1 MSITRNDNWSI
12 QETKIATLGSAF
24 SSEVRVRILNILLNE
39 KSLTTTD
46 LCKRLNRSHS
56 TISDHLVFL
65 KNAELIQKDYS
76 IHNFPISIV
85 KSIENLINSFL
96 KS

>member
-1 MSITRNDNWSI
+1 MSITRNDNWTS
-12 QETKIATLGSAF
+12 QETKIATLGNAF
-24 SSEVRVRILNILLNE
+24 SSEVRVRILKILLNE

-65 KNAELIQKDYS
+65 KNAQLIKKDYS
-76 IHNFPISIV
+76 VHNFPISIV
-85 KSIENLINSFL
+85 KSKQNLINSFL